1 MDMAVAWLSENQ
13 NTLVELTIESDDYL
27 KPEDSKRLHS
37 AHQGIVHIIPIV
49 TNENRI
55 DLSTKQVNL
64 NQDVTAL
71 FADYFKS
78 VKGQN
83 PNQEI
88 LDLFK
93 EVINQ
98 QS

>member
-49 TNENRI
+49 TNEI
-55 DLSTKQVNL
+55 
-64 NQDVTAL
+64 
-71 FADYFKS
+71 
-78 VKGQN
+78 GW
-83 PNQEI
+83 I
-88 LDLFK
+88 
-93 EVINQ
+93 
-98 QS
+98 